1 MSRNVEDL
9 LREGIDRLAADADA
23 DAVGPATLLHR
34 ARQHNRRRRQAIA
47 GAIAAGTAA
56 VTAAAVIIATAG
68 TAGSNPSALH
78 GQTITY
84 VATRAEQALAHLNQE
99 QAIEYSSETVRGSDF
114 SFTVL
119 NLANNPQSGSGSPT
133 EPGVLANVHAVRQAA
148 WTYRGLRLW
157 QGYSTT
163 GTLVYS
169 YAVTPTEAYGAAYT
183 DRTQWHTPI
192 STTTPADVPATCQ
205 NAGFGY
211 PTWANSIAKAL
222 SCHVFKLGGNQQVNG
237 IEAVKLIRKFAGGY
251 TMTLWVDP
259 ASYLPVR
266 IAYGY
271 PGSHGATIT
280 ETVELHW
287 LAPAQDNL
295 ARLHTAEQRGAI
307 PPGFHELPSS
317 YYPESVVNVPGP
329 SH

>member
-1 MSRNVEDL
+1 MSRNVEEL
-9 LREGIDRLAADADA
+9 LREGIDRLAATAA
-23 DAVGPATLLHR
+23 AGATEVPATLLHR

-47 GAIAAGTAA
+47 GALAAGAAA
-56 VTAAAVIIATAG
+56 VTAAAIIATTTG
-68 TAGSNPSALH
+68 TGQPGALP

-84 VATRAEQALAHLNQE
+84 VTTRAEQALAHLNQE
-99 QAIEYSSETVRGSDF
+99 QAIEYSSEAVRGSDF

-119 NLANNPQSGSGSPT
+119 NLANKSGSPT

-157 QGYSTT
+157 QGYSTA

-169 YAVTPTEAYGAAYT
+169 YAVTATEAYGAVYP

-211 PTWANSIAKAL
+211 PTWAKSIAKAL
-222 SCHVFKLGGNQQVNG
+222 SCHVFKLGGNQKVNG
-237 IEAVKLIRKFAGGY
+237 IEAVKLIRKFGGGY

-271 PGSHGATIT
+271 PGTHGATIT

-287 LAPAQDNL
+287 LAPANDNL
-295 ARLHTAEQRGAI
+295 ARLHAAEQRGAI
-307 PPGFHELPSS
+307 PPGFRELPTS